1 MKMLILFLILPG
13 TLFITLNAQTT
24 EAVKLKNEIKEFRV
38 VYNSIEDEHKQ
49 QIKNID
55 DDLLANETAIEQA
68 KYLSRQIK
76 LLQDRIVKLE
86 EKDQVLLESSS
97 KLLSE
102 RYKVGKKVLES
113 IIKGTAFVTGLSQFT
128 SLEQKINIE
137 TSVWT
142 NETFRDNWDKLKEYS
157 SAFGLA
163 GSGAAL
169 IAKSSPETA
178 LIAGLIGMIIPELLN
193 KIFGK
198 DETEAINNSF
208 ASIKKDIEFINF
220 TRSAYDGLKLRSTE
234 IHEIYEKDSTL
245 LADLRKF
252 GDDYN
257 MDEKSDSIKSN
268 KLFVLRE
275 KIILYENIYEQ
286 LPNYLKRLL
295 GTIEQYKEHPDLKE
309 YYKIIKPQIENFRK
323 NYDEIYFP
331 ILLSISVEDRRM
343 IFDNSAVARL
353 KK

>member
-1 MKMLILFLILPG
+1 MFFLFIIVLGAQL
-13 TLFITLNAQTT
+13 ITLNAQTT
-24 EAVKLKNEIKEFRV
+24 EAVKLQNEIKEFRV
-38 VYNSIEDEHKQ
+38 VYNNIEDEHKQ
-49 QIKNID
+49 QIKNIE
-55 DDLLANETAIEQA
+55 DDLLANATAIEQA

-86 EKDQVLLESSS
+86 ERNQVLQESNG

-128 SLEQKINIE
+128 SLEQKINIQ
-137 TSVWT
+137 TSVWN
-142 NETFRDNWDKLKEYS
+142 NEKFRDNWDKLKDYS
-157 SAFGLA
+157 SELGLL

-178 LIAGLIGMIIPELLN
+178 LIAGLAGMMIPGLLD

-234 IHEIYEKDSTL
+234 IHEIYQKDSTL

-252 GDDYN
+252 DNEYLTE
-257 MDEKSDSIKSN
+257 EKSDSIKGN
-268 KLFVLRE
+268 KLFMLRD
-275 KIILYENIYEQ
+275 KIVLYENIYEQ

-295 GTIEQYKEHPDLKE
+295 ETIEQYKEHPDLKE
-309 YYKIIKPQIENFRK
+309 YYIVIKPQIENFRK
-323 NYDEIYFP
+323 NYEEIYFP

-343 IFDNSAVARL
+343 IFDNSSVISL